1 MNPGNNWKTQ
11 KELHEDMIYAAECM
25 LKSAIFN
32 HSREI
37 IKAWTQHLLW
47 LKAHEEATLEEAE
60 KNLIEL
66 KLI

>member
-1 MNPGNNWKTQ
+1 MNTGNRWKTQ
-11 KELHEDMIYAAECM
+11 KELHEAMIYASKCM

-37 IKAWTQHLLW
+37 IKAWTQHLSW
-47 LKAHEEATLEEAE
+47 LKTHKEATLEEAE